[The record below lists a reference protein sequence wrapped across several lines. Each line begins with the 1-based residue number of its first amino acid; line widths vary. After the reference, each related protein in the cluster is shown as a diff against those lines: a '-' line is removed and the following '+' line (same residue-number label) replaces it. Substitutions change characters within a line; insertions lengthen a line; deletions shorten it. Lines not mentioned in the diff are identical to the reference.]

1 MTIKELKDIL
11 RTNFPLSDYKL
22 KSGLGGGRF
31 QKNDFIRR
39 CDIGFGI
46 SNYRGEYSLGWAAII
61 RFIDIEEIKENAGN
75 WEKDRRGHGGTLS
88 IVDSN
93 PNYMNGRISV
103 PYEIKKEEDVL
114 IMLKKIEPFIYEK
127 AFPFFEQ
134 YKTIADLDNLL
145 NHDPYEEIKMC
156 SPIITIRAPKAISAA
171 WLNNN
176 PEYEKL
182 VQIYRK
188 LQEGLPFNHEFEQVV
203 AYLERMPQK

>member
-1 MTIKELKDIL
+1 MTVKELKEIIKENLSIL
-11 RTNFPLSDYKL
+11 DFKF
-22 KSGLGGGRF
+22 KSELGGGGFKKRSG
-31 QKNDFIRR
+31 KILY
-39 CDIGFGI
+39 DIGFGI
-46 SNYRGEYSLGWAAII
+46 LNYGGEYKLGWAASI
-61 RFIDIEEIKENAGN
+61 RFIDVEEIKENAGN
-75 WEKDRRGHGGTLS
+75 WEKDRRGNGGTLS
-88 IVDSN
+88 IMDTS

-114 IMLKKIEPFIYEK
+114 TMLKKIEPFIYEK

-145 NHDPYEEIKMC
+145 NRDPYEELQIC
-156 SPIITIRAPKAISAA
+156 PTITIRSKKAIAAA